1 MIGCP
6 ESNRDEANIADL
18 SKELPVLVG
27 LSIIRLESHML
38 KDLHRRLSGFFEE
51 HRVEL
56 IDLFF
61 AKIVALFCSVIE
73 LDDYYGLLDSQAECQ
88 HGLFFE

>member
-1 MIGCP
+1 MVGYP
-6 ESNRDEANIADL
+6 ESNWDEANIADL
-18 SKELPVLVG
+18 SKEFPVLVG
-27 LSIIRLESHML
+27 LSIIRLEAHIL
-38 KDLHRRLSGFFEE
+38 KDLHRRVSGFFEE
-51 HRVEL
+51 QL

-61 AKIVALFCSVIE
+61 AKIGVLLCQSVIE